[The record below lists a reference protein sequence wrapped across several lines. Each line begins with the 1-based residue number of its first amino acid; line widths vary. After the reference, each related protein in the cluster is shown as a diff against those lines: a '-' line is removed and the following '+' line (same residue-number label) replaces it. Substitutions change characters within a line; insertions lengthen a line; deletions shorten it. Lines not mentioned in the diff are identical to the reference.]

1 VRGFR
6 VACLI
11 PPCFFTLPDF
21 LISRFVIHAFLVFEG
36 SGSGI
41 GSRVESELK
50 ISTGMC
56 CIQSLRQML
65 KIIDVREGVRF

>member
-41 GSRVESELK
+41 GSRVE
-50 ISTGMC
+50 I
-56 CIQSLRQML
+56 
-65 KIIDVREGVRF
+65 